1 MQRPVSN
8 LGVMLSRVR
17 LHVFRVLATIAITS
31 ATCTAADATTFYVAT
46 GGNDLNSCTSPLAP
60 CMTIQAAINKA
71 SPGDTISVAP
81 GLYPEAAPGPLTI
94 NKTLTVEGANAG
106 ADARGTRGTESI
118 IADVQGTSIN
128 ANNVVIDGFTVQDSS
143 VAAFTGFGIWINP
156 GRNGTSIV
164 NNIIQDNIAGIGLA
178 NGGGSQ
184 AVIQHN
190 VIQNNNRPGGASGRR
205 KIHLPKRNHE
215 LY

>member
-128 ANNVVIDGFTVQDSS
+128 ANNV
-143 VAAFTGFGIWINP
+143 
-156 GRNGTSIV
+156 R
-164 NNIIQDNIAGIGLA
+164 
-178 NGGGSQ
+178 
-184 AVIQHN
+184 
-190 VIQNNNRPGGASGRR
+190 
-205 KIHLPKRNHE
+205 
-215 LY
+215 